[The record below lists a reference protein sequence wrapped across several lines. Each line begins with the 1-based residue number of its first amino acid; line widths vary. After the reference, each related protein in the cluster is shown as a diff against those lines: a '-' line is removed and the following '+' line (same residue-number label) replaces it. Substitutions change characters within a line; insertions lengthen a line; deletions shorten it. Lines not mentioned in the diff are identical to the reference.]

1 MIFNRHKFVE
11 QAVRL
16 GFKNS
21 IKTIGYKSVE
31 QFNRGCKTNCVT
43 ARFKHEEL
51 AAPQTLS

>member
-11 QAVRL
+11 QTVRLGFKMIFNRHKFVEQTVRL

-31 QFNRGCKTNCVT
+31 QFNN
-43 ARFKHEEL
+43 L
-51 AAPQTLS
+51 